1 MINTSVIKEVIIMLK
16 TELDETT
23 MTSDNYSNFSSMPEP
38 PKAQLLRTTIK
49 NLNNILKLRNNE
61 NISSN
66 IYREG

>member
-38 PKAQLLRTTIK
+38 PKAKLLRITIK
-49 NLNNILKLRNNE
+49 NLNDVLKLRNNE
-61 NISSN
+61 NMSSS